1 MPQLDF
7 TFHNRNNLSC
17 KDTLKR
23 VKSKRKTHF
32 FFICFGFSAQFRIFA
47 TVLTCSKMS
56 KRIKYL
62 IFLLAAVLL
71 TGGLV
76 YSCWDDDEE
85 DEESV
90 SEYRTLTIS
99 TQDFTIVRE
108 FTATIESDQPAN
120 IRPQISGRITQ
131 ICVKEGAR
139 VKKGQP
145 LVILDQVPYQ
155 AAVRNAEA
163 KVGSAKAQLATAR
176 QTLEGKEQLFKQHV
190 IGDFDLNKARN
201 EAAEAEAALT
211 EAQADLTTARNELS
225 YTVVKS
231 PSDGVLS
238 MIEYRIGEM
247 VDPSMEKELATIS
260 DPRHIHAYLGISEK
274 TLYDLTQYFQ
284 CSIEELPDK
293 MPEVT
298 ITTYWGKEMEHK
310 GRIDA
315 ISGNVESG
323 TGTVVVRASFDN
335 PDGLFRNNSNATV
348 MIPYSIKDAIVIP
361 QEATFDIQDKIFV
374 YKVENGQTKQTTIDV
389 MPYHDGHNFVVTS
402 GLKVGDVIIA
412 EGAGLLKDAI
422 KVKVKK

>member
-1 MPQLDF
+1 MNM
-7 TFHNRNNLSC
+7 NR
-17 KDTLKR
+17 R
-23 VKSKRKTHF
+23 VW
-32 FFICFGFSAQFRIFA
+32 
-47 TVLTCSKMS
+47 
-56 KRIKYL
+56 YL
-62 IFLLAAVLL
+62 IILLAGVLL
-71 TGGLV
+71 AGGLV
-76 YSCWDDDEE
+76 YSCWDDEEE

-90 SEYRTLTIS
+90 GEYRTLTIS

-108 FTATIESDQPAN
+108 FTAMIESDQPAD

-163 KVGSAKAQLATAR
+163 KLNSAKAQLATAR
-176 QTLEGKEQLFKQHV
+176 QNLEGKEQLFKQNV

-201 EAAEAEAALT
+201 EAAEAEAALA
-211 EAQADLTTARNELS
+211 EAKADLTTAQNELS
-225 YTVVKS
+225 YTVIKS

-238 MIEYRIGEM
+238 MIEYRIGEL
-247 VDPSMEKELATIS
+247 VDPSMEKELTTIS
-260 DPRHIHAYLGISEK
+260 DPRHIYAYFGISEK
-274 TLYDLTQYFQ
+274 TLYDLTQYYQ

-315 ISGNVESG
+315 ISGNVEST

-335 PDGLFRNNSNATV
+335 PDGLFRNNSNATL
-348 MIPYSIKDAIVIP
+348 MLPYSVKDAIVIP

-374 YKVENGQTKQTTIDV
+374 FKVENGLTKQTPIEI
-389 MPYHDGHNFVVTS
+389 MPYHDGHNFVVTG

-412 EGAGLLKDAI
+412 EGAGLLKEGIEVRI
-422 KVKVKK
+422 KN

>member
-1 MPQLDF
+1 
-7 TFHNRNNLSC
+7 
-17 KDTLKR
+17 
-23 VKSKRKTHF
+23 
-32 FFICFGFSAQFRIFA
+32 
-47 TVLTCSKMS
+47 MS
-56 KRIKYL
+56 KKIRYL
-62 IFLLAAVLL
+62 VFLVAVVLLA
-71 TGGLV
+71 GGLI

-85 DEESV
+85 TEENAV
-90 SEYRTLTIS
+90 DQYRTLTIS

-108 FTATIESDQPAN
+108 FTAMIESDQPAD

-145 LVILDQVPYQ
+145 LVILDQVPYK

-201 EAAEAEAALT
+201 EAAEAEAALA
-211 EAQADLTTARNELS
+211 EAQADLTTAQNELS
-225 YTVVKS
+225 YTVIKS

-238 MIEYRIGEM
+238 MLEYRIGEM
-247 VDPSMEKELATIS
+247 VDPSMEKELATVS

-274 TLYDLTQYFQ
+274 TIYDLTQYYH
-284 CSIEELPDK
+284 CSIDELPDK

-298 ITTYWGKEMEHK
+298 LITYWGKEMEHK

-315 ISGNVESG
+315 ISGNVESS

-335 PDGLFRNNSNATV
+335 PDGLFRNNSNATLH
-348 MIPYSIKDAIVIP
+348 IPFSVKDAIVIP
-361 QEATFDIQDKIFV
+361 QEATFDLQDKVFV
-374 YKVENGQTKQTTIDV
+374 FKVVDEAAKATPVQV
-389 MPYHDGHNFVVTS
+389 MPYNDGQNYIVTS
-402 GLKVGDVIIA
+402 GLKTGDVIIA
-412 EGAGLLKDAI
+412 EGAGL
-422 KVKVKK
+422 VKHGQRVRVKN

>member
-1 MPQLDF
+1 M
-7 TFHNRNNLSC
+7 NR
-17 KDTLKR
+17 R
-23 VKSKRKTHF
+23 VW
-32 FFICFGFSAQFRIFA
+32 
-47 TVLTCSKMS
+47 
-56 KRIKYL
+56 YL
-62 IFLLAAVLL
+62 IILLAGVLL
-71 TGGLV
+71 AGGLV
-76 YSCWDDDEE
+76 YSCWDDEEE

-90 SEYRTLTIS
+90 GEYRTLTIS

-108 FTATIESDQPAN
+108 FTAMIESDQPAD

-163 KVGSAKAQLATAR
+163 KLNSAKAQLATAR
-176 QTLEGKEQLFKQHV
+176 QNLEGKEQLFKQHV

-201 EAAEAEAALT
+201 EAAEAEAELA
-211 EAQADLTTARNELS
+211 EAKADLTTAQNELS
-225 YTVVKS
+225 YTVIKS

-238 MIEYRIGEM
+238 MIEYRIGEL
-247 VDPSMEKELATIS
+247 VDPSMEKELTTIS
-260 DPRHIHAYLGISEK
+260 DPRHIYAYFGISEK
-274 TLYDLTQYFQ
+274 TLYDLTQYYQ

-293 MPEVT
+293 MPKVT

-315 ISGNVESG
+315 ISGNVESS
-323 TGTVVVRASFDN
+323 TGTVVIRASFDN
-335 PDGLFRNNSNATV
+335 PDGLFRNNSNATL
-348 MIPYSIKDAIVIP
+348 MLPYSVKDAIVIP

-374 YKVENGQTKQTTIDV
+374 FKVENGQTKQTPIEI
-389 MPYHDGHNFVVTS
+389 MPYHDGHNFVVTG

-412 EGAGLLKDAI
+412 EGAGLLKEGIEVRI
-422 KVKVKK
+422 KN

>member
-1 MPQLDF
+1 
-7 TFHNRNNLSC
+7 
-17 KDTLKR
+17 
-23 VKSKRKTHF
+23 
-32 FFICFGFSAQFRIFA
+32 
-47 TVLTCSKMS
+47 MS
-56 KRIKYL
+56 KKKGYL
-62 IFLLAAVLL
+62 LILLAAILL
-71 TGGLV
+71 AGGLV
-76 YSCWDDDEE
+76 YSCWNDEEE

-90 SEYRTLTIS
+90 GEYRTLTIS
-99 TQDFTIVRE
+99 TQDFTVIRE
-108 FTATIESDQPAN
+108 FTALIESAQPAK

-145 LVILDQVPYQ
+145 LIILDQVPYQ

-163 KVGSAKAQLATAR
+163 KLNSAKAQLATAR
-176 QTLEGKEQLFKQHV
+176 QTLEGKEVLFKQNV

-201 EAAEAEAALT
+201 EAAEAEAALA
-211 EAQADLTTARNELS
+211 EAKADLETAQNELS
-225 YTVVKS
+225 YTVIKS

-260 DPRHIHAYLGISEK
+260 DPRHIHAYLGISEE
-274 TLYDLTQYFQ
+274 TLYDLTQYYQ
-284 CSIEELPDK
+284 CSIEELPDR
-293 MPEVT
+293 MPEVS

-315 ISGNVESG
+315 ISGNVESS

-335 PDGLFRNNSNATV
+335 PDGLFRNNSNATI
-348 MIPYSIKDAIVIP
+348 MIPYSVKDAIVIP

-374 YKVENGQTKQTTIDV
+374 FKVENGITKQTAIDV
-389 MPYHDGHNFVVTS
+389 MPYHDGRNFVVTS

-412 EGAGLLKDAI
+412 EGAGLLKDEMKI
-422 KVKVKK
+422 KVKSEE